1 MPVVKH
7 TSVLRSK
14 RYKEITWSTT
24 FWQSWFWPL
33 SGHLCWSLL
42 VKMLLVTCFLNQPSL
57 SNTTICT
64 ENVYT
69 TNVDMRIGEY
79 LHYWKEAIER
89 IGYSKNIYI
98 LYRLHFQQLGSVFV
112 VFLPLNKS
120 CNVGYERFSL
130 LRKNCVSKHIL
141 QSFST
146 TCTSTRYI
154 ETMTAERQI
163 KRVDIQRRLIF
174 IHIIFLQ
181 MRGGD
186 PRHKRTFVCIT
197 FSATVVLSASAWV
210 ACAYQ
215 ESCSNR

>member
-1 MPVVKH
+1 MYRKRVYHQCRHENRWISALLK
-7 TSVLRSK
+7 RSY
-14 RYKEITWSTT
+14 R
-24 FWQSWFWPL
+24 
-33 SGHLCWSLL
+33 
-42 VKMLLVTCFLNQPSL
+42 
-57 SNTTICT
+57 
-64 ENVYT
+64 ENWLFKKY
-69 TNVDMRIGEY
+69 
-79 LHYWKEAIER
+79 
-89 IGYSKNIYI
+89 IYI

-181 MRGGD
+181 MRGD
-186 PRHKRTFVCIT
+186 PRHKRTFCLYYL
-197 FSATVVLSASAWV
+197 FSYSCTVRERLSCMCLSRV
-210 ACAYQ
+210 MQ
-215 ESCSNR
+215 